1 MNNSLTLTVSKSEKG
16 KHKKENQKT
25 NQETTTKSTE
35 KNVVNGLAH
44 RTRPMRYG
52 FLNKLRPFGAT
63 SPPVS

>member
-35 KNVVNGLAH
+35 KTLLMVWPTAQDLCDMV
-44 RTRPMRYG
+44 
-52 FLNKLRPFGAT
+52 F
-63 SPPVS
+63 